1 MFALSTSLPSQAF
14 DILTKDAEEYLGGSS
29 IFLGKGSLGQ

>member
-14 DILTKDAEEYLGGSS
+14 DILAEDAEEYLGGSS
-29 IFLGKGSLGQ
+29 IFLDKGSPGQ

>member
-1 MFALSTSLPSQAF
+1 MFAPSTALSSQAF

-29 IFLGKGSLGQ
+29 IFLGKGSPGQ